1 MRRRLRRS
9 PRIDLPSERLID
21 GETALRPWRDTDQ
34 QALVEACQDPEIARW
49 TRVPAHY
56 GPTDAKAYLLQRY
69 DTLVA
74 GVAAPF
80 AIVRAPDS
88 ELLGSVSLL
97 RIAWEHRRAE
107 VGYWLAREARG
118 HGHATRAVALICAWG
133 FASLGIE
140 RMDLMAAVENAPSQR
155 VADRT
160 GFIAEAVLRSYA
172 RGHDG
177 QLDMVCYG
185 RLATD
190 GHHADT

>member
-9 PRIDLPSERLID
+9 PRIDLPGEPLVD

-69 DTLVA
+69 DMLFA
-74 GVAAPF
+74 GLAAPF
-80 AIVRAPDS
+80 AIVHAPDGA
-88 ELLGSVSLL
+88 LLGSVSLL
-97 RIAWEHRRAE
+97 RIAREHRRAE

-118 HGHATRAVALICAWG
+118 HGHATRAVGLICAWG
-133 FASLGIE
+133 FASLELE
-140 RMDLMAAVENAPSQR
+140 RMDLMAAVENVASQR
-155 VADRT
+155 VAERT
-160 GFIAEAVLRSYA
+160 GFTAEAVLRAYA
-172 RGHDG
+172 RGAQG

-185 RLATD
+185 RLATE
-190 GHHADT
+190 GPSG

>member
-1 MRRRLRRS
+1 MRRRLRRN
-9 PRIDLPSERLID
+9 PRIDLPGEPLVD

-49 TRVPAHY
+49 TRVPSHY

-69 DTLVA
+69 DMLFA
-74 GVAAPF
+74 GLAAPF
-80 AIVRAPDS
+80 AIVRAPDGA
-88 ELLGSVSLL
+88 LLGSVSLL

-118 HGHATRAVALICAWG
+118 HGHATRAVGLICAWG
-133 FASLGIE
+133 FASLKLE
-140 RMDLMAAVENAPSQR
+140 RMDLMAAVENVPSQR

-160 GFIAEAVLRSYA
+160 GFTAEAVLRSYA
-172 RGHDG
+172 RGAQG

-185 RLATD
+185 RLATEVTS
-190 GHHADT
+190 G